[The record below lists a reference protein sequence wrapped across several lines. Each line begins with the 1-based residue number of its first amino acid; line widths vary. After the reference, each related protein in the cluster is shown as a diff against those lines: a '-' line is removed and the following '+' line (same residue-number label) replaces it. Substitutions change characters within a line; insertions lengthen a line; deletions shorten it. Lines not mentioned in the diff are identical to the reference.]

1 MGGTLEE
8 WIVAEPVDAALCDR
22 VRMLLQDTLPGHVRS
37 TVSYA
42 VPFIRIVVQVP
53 DDEVEALAID
63 LDDIEAPVL
72 EAWSDWQDDI
82 EPPRDGAH
90 YQLVVELTT
99 KQPETFESIDGELSI
114 LSVYSKDGDN
124 NEGWPTA
131 FVLAARIARLLG
143 AQEPEQMQLAN

>member
-22 VRMLLQDTLPGHVRS
+22 VRMLLTDTLPGHVRS

-42 VPFIRIVVQVP
+42 TPFIRIIVHVP
-53 DDEVEALAID
+53 EDEVEALAID

-82 EPPRDGAH
+82 EPSRDGAH
-90 YQLVVELTT
+90 YQLVVELCT

-131 FVLAARIARLLG
+131 FVLAARVARLLG